1 MVQRVVSEV
10 AWCTVKEARAVAVW
24 SQIGELPVEEVARIA
39 WRDTSEQ
46 LRHPVP
52 ISWRHDPDAI

>member
-1 MVQRVVSEV
+1 M
-10 AWCTVKEARAVAVW
+10 KEARAVAVW

-52 ISWRHDPDAI
+52 IAWRHDPDAI